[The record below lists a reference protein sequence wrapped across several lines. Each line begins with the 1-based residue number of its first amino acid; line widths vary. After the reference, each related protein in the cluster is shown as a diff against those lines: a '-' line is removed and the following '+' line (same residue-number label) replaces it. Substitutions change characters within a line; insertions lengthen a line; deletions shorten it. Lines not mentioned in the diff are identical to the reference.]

1 MLRTDLPEIIT
12 DTLPGPKAEA
22 IIERRNA
29 VIPSA
34 IRCGYPVV
42 IKKGEGAM
50 IEDVDGKNIGDVV
63 RNEFRGD
70 AADVA
75 EHDEQDERQ
84 AHAARRCGTVVVYN

>member
-1 MLRTDLPEIIT
+1 MRSGSALLVQFPIAEI
-12 DTLPGPKAEA
+12 DDQVRADCAE
-22 IIERRNA
+22 
-29 VIPSA
+29 
-34 IRCGYPVV
+34 
-42 IKKGEGAM
+42 

-84 AHAARRCGTVVVYN
+84 AHAARRGGTVVVYN